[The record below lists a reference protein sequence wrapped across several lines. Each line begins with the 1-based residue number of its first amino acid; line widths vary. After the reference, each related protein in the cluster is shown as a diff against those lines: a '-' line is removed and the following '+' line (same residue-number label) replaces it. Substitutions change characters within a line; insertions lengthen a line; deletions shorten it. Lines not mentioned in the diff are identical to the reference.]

1 VDVQMG
7 NGYRIEPTPAAEP
20 EQSGQPAERKPRAR
34 KRPKGA
40 PTHVRSW
47 PLRPSPGQCRDIRT
61 RFFTGSRVYN
71 AVLAEFIARSRAVKS
86 DPAWQAARQLP
97 SRSKQD
103 RAARRAAFDAV
114 VAAHGFTAS
123 AAQSFASSL
132 RQSWVRDHLP
142 AQETQNLGARAFDT
156 VGQWHRGRRGKPRFK
171 KTRRGL
177 HSLAAKDGNGAL
189 RPKTDAAGRLVG
201 LQWGAGLV
209 VAVAAPATSG
219 RRGKEQQAELA
230 EIEALIAASKV
241 LSTRIVRTVI
251 NGRDTYRM
259 QLVCDGH
266 PARRHPVGDGRV
278 SFDLG
283 PSEIAVAVERR
294 DGTWTGWTEPL
305 ADQIRLNKGRLRRA
319 QRRVDR
325 QHRAG
330 SPGCFNLDGT
340 HNPGRCD
347 WQHSRA
353 AKRSATGVAEQHRRL
368 AEHRKTLHGALANRL
383 FAHGADMACEKLDY
397 VSWQKNFPRSVRD
410 RAPGLLVETIRRKA
424 ESAGGDHL
432 YEFNPNTTALSQ
444 TCLCGSRRKKPLSQ
458 RVHRCGCGIKEDR
471 DLFSAYLGLHVHK
484 EADGLDRLDLEA
496 ANHGWLFHR
505 QDVDGLPRSGR
516 AVPLN
521 RRGRRHPPQRRSVA
535 RIKAR
540 RGAKRQSRSARTS
553 TTNQPTALAA

>member
-1 VDVQMG
+1 VG
-7 NGYRIEPTPAAEP
+7 NGYRVEPTPAVEP
-20 EQSGQPAERKPRAR
+20 ERSGQPAERKPRAR

-61 RFFTGSRVYN
+61 RFFTGTRVYN
-71 AVLAEFIARSRAVKS
+71 AVLAEFIARGRAVKS

-97 SRSKQD
+97 SRSKEE

-114 VAAHGFTAS
+114 VAAHGFTAGE
-123 AAQSFASSL
+123 AQSFASSL
-132 RQSWVRDHLP
+132 RKSWVRDHLP
-142 AQETQNLGARAFDT
+142 AQETQNLGARAFDA
-156 VGQWHRGRRGKPRFK
+156 VKRWHLGRKGKPRFK
-171 KTRRGL
+171 STKRGL

-201 LQWGAGLV
+201 LQWGAGFV
-209 VAVAAPATSG
+209 IPIAAAAQTG
-219 RRGKEQQAELA
+219 RRCREQLAELA
-230 EIEALIAASKV
+230 QIEALIAAGKV

-266 PARRHPVGDGRV
+266 PTRRHRVGDGRV

-283 PSEIAVAVERR
+283 PSEIAVAVEQR
-294 DGTWTGWTEPL
+294 DGIWTGWTESL
-305 ADQIRLNKGRLRRA
+305 ADRIRLNEGRLRRA

-325 QHRAG
+325 QHCAG

-340 HNPGRCD
+340 HKPGRCE
-347 WQHSRA
+347 WRHSRA

-410 RAPGLLVETIRRKA
+410 RAPGLLVEMIRRKA
-424 ESAGGDHL
+424 VSAGEDRL
-432 YEFNPNTTALSQ
+432 YEYSPKTTALSQ
-444 TCLCGSRRKKPLSQ
+444 TCLCGNRKKKPLSQ

-471 DLFSAYLGLHVHK
+471 DLFSAYLGLHVRK

-496 ANHGWLFHR
+496 ANHGWLLHR

-516 AVPLN
+516 VLPLN
-521 RRGRRHPPQRRSVA
+521 RRVRRHPPSRRSVA

-540 RGAKRQSRSARTS
+540 RAAKRQSRSARTS
-553 TTNQPTALAA
+553 TANQPTALAA